1 MSQIVTQISLGLQ
14 EISHFTVFSS
24 SLQVFYNAASC
35 AFHTGPQF
43 IPSGLLLTLSVGP
56 NSSLGFKEFW
66 FPLCSLSH
74 NLGASC
80 WGWSVPL
87 LLPLWSCQKLA
98 AALCC
103 WWFSH
108 CDWITEAYTADCFW
122 PTSKCLGQL
131 TAPTRP
137 VSRLQEGLFPV

>member
-14 EISHFTVFSS
+14 EISHFTVSSS

-56 NSSLGFKEFW
+56 NSSMISTELAE
-66 FPLCSLSH
+66 PQLRCVLLRLERAPAASL
-74 NLGASC
+74 
-80 WGWSVPL
+80 
-87 LLPLWSCQKLA
+87 LWSCQKLA

-103 WWFSH
+103 W
-108 CDWITEAYTADCFW
+108 
-122 PTSKCLGQL
+122 
-131 TAPTRP
+131 
-137 VSRLQEGLFPV
+137 